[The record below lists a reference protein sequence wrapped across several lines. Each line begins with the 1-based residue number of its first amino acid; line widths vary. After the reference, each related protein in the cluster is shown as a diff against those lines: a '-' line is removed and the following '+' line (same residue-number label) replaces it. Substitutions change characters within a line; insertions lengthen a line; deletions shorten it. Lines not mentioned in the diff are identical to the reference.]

1 MSDFQSPGSPRGP
14 FVNQEDLDDAGHPLP
29 EGMELPTV
37 QEHEYTVDDEDSQQC
52 YFIGERELAPIY
64 VDNAVEVSPVQPDVW
79 TLDTDNE
86 YVTFTYNDGSTAVMR
101 LGDIQLSGGDNPDR
115 LVKYN
120 GVVYP
125 MEGSNAAYNPHTT
138 PRLAELREWVLDQTR
153 QASDVR
159 VEMAELANAFAQQ
172 IKRLSSGANAV
183 GRIQKGLPFDKYQL
197 RK

>member
-1 MSDFQSPGSPRGP
+1 
-14 FVNQEDLDDAGHPLP
+14 
-29 EGMELPTV
+29 MELPTV

-86 YVTFTYNDGSTAVMR
+86 YVTFTYNDGSTGGHAAR
-101 LGDIQLSGGDNPDR
+101 RHQLSGGSNPDR

-138 PRLAELREWVLDQTR
+138 PRLAELREWVLDQTCE
-153 QASDVR
+153 ASEVR
-159 VEMAELANAFAQQ
+159 VEIAELVNAFAQQ
-172 IKRLSSGANAV
+172 ISDSAAAQTRSARSS
-183 GRIQKGLPFDKYQL
+183 KGLPFDKYRL